1 MKTERGKLRTLSA
14 VLASAAILLAA
25 PVLAADPPA
34 APEPVELKTLRME
47 YQQRLMKAQTPADD
61 WYRMQLRTLLAR
73 YKQTGNLNAAVTAQS
88 EMENPDPSKP
98 VPADKPLPPDLAG
111 IRNTYIVNA
120 QRLTQPVEG
129 WYRQQL
135 GALERS
141 LVQKGDL
148 AGAQAVRS
156 AMGVEIVTPPLSAH
170 GGVSPDVEWKTPW
183 GGKLT
188 GNSKEGDLEGPG
200 KGFGN
205 LVMAMAFT
213 ERKIKGDFRVKGKI
227 RVSGI
232 CGGLMVGRDESS
244 CANLYW
250 CKGASVVVWHD
261 GATRKMVSQP
271 PLPWKPGRWQ
281 EFELHRVKDMVEVRL
296 DGKPGT
302 FALPPGTG
310 HSRFGFM
317 IASPTSRTEFKDLV
331 IAEEGSA
338 AGS

>member
-1 MKTERGKLRTLSA
+1 MKTERDELRATFAILASVVTLLSA
-14 VLASAAILLAA
+14 PLF
-25 PVLAADPPA
+25 AADPPA

-73 YKQTGNLNAAVTAQS
+73 YKQTGNLNAAVTAQA

-135 GALERS
+135 TLLERS
-141 LVQKGDL
+141 LVQRGDL
-148 AGAQAVRS
+148 VGAQAVRS
-156 AMGVEIVTPPLSAH
+156 SMGVERFALPSSTPEGALP
-170 GGVSPDVEWKTPW
+170 VVEWKTPW

-188 GNSKEGDLEGPG
+188 GNSKEGELEGPG

-213 ERKIKGDFRVKGKI
+213 DKKIKGDFTAKGKI

-244 CANLYW
+244 CATLYW

-281 EFELHRVKDMVEVRL
+281 DFEIHRVKDTVEVRL

-317 IASPTSRTEFKDLV
+317 IASPTSRTEFKDVV
-331 IAEEGSA
+331 ISEADSA